1 MLSHTQM
8 GVGGA
13 VLVALLLC
21 ASTARANDGDTV
33 PLSPE
38 KAVAFALATHPDIR
52 AASAALQ
59 TAEGARSASALFLT
73 NPQASAWVAPG
84 AARAELAASQPL
96 SLTGEGRHAHRAAG
110 AQARSGEAALS
121 RARRRIAAEVRLAY
135 IDAAIAIGRTS
146 VASEGAELA
155 ARLRF
160 AVTRKHEEGEASAL
174 ELRLAHLYE
183 VQAAARLLA
192 ARKDEVEALR
202 VLSEAIAAPV
212 AATDLEDDP
221 IAAAPFAGSEVSTD
235 RIDVMAARNAVEAA
249 RAGLAR
255 QRAAQWAPVS
265 VGVGLSVEDGQAFV
279 GPSVSVPVSVFDR
292 NQVGVARARGDLSVA
307 EGRLAAL
314 EARVEVEQRTAR
326 ERTEEAEQLTEALTD
341 DPLDEARAAIAS
353 IEAGVRAG
361 EIELSTAVL
370 LAVQVLDGE
379 AAIFTSR
386 GLLADARVDLLLAMD
401 DDRLLGGAP

>member
-1 MLSHTQM
+1 MHSHTQR

-13 VLVALLLC
+13 ALAVLLLC
-21 ASTARANDGDTV
+21 ASTAPADDGDAV
-33 PLSPE
+33 PLSPDQ
-38 KAVAFALATHPDIR
+38 AVALALAVHPDLR
-52 AASAALQ
+52 AASAALH
-59 TAEGARSASALFLT
+59 TAEGTRSASALFLG
-73 NPQASAWVAPG
+73 NPQASAWTTPDG
-84 AARAELAASQPL
+84 ARVELSASQPL
-96 SLTGEGRHAHRAAG
+96 SLTGEGWHARRAAG
-110 AQARSGEAALS
+110 ARVRSSEAALS
-121 RARRRIAAEVRLAY
+121 RARRLAAAEVRLAY
-135 IDAAIAIGRTS
+135 IDAAVAVGRAG

-192 ARKDEVEALR
+192 ARKDEVEAIR
-202 VLSEAIAAPV
+202 ALSAATATSV

-221 IAAAPFAGSEVSTD
+221 IAAAPFAGAQVTTD
-235 RIDVMAARNAVEAA
+235 RADVVAARDAVEAA

-265 VGVGLSVEDGQAFV
+265 VGAGLSVEDGQTFV
-279 GPSVSVPVSVFDR
+279 GPSLSVSVPLFDR
-292 NQVGVARARGDLSVA
+292 NQTGVARAQGALSVA

-314 EARVEVEQRTAR
+314 EARVEAEQLTAR
-326 ERTEEAEQLTEALTD
+326 ERTEEAEQITEALAD
-341 DPLDEARAAIAS
+341 NPLDEARAAIAS

-386 GLLADARVDLLLAMD
+386 GLLADARVDLLLSVD